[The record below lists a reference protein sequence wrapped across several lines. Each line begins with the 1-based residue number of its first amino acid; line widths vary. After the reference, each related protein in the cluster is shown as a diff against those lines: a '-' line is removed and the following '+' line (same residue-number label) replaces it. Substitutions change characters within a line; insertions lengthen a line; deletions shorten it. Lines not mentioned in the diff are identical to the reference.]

1 MSNNNIP
8 TISEQEITRLANSQS
23 FTRGLEYYNQDL
35 IKHPIRQGGK
45 LSGNCQGS
53 MLYTVNVVLDD
64 NAVKSSKCSCP
75 YRYGGICK
83 HLVAFLLTYVRQ
95 PELFHVI
102 PPVREILGNQTKDDL
117 INLIEEMTEYYPD
130 LIPLLQLSTSSSGKS
145 KQSQQ
150 PQQPI
155 DLIFYTQKV
164 MRALNIEDDE
174 DVEDAI
180 DQLNDFD
187 KKANQLI
194 LKQDYLNAGNL
205 YQLLLEAMN
214 DSYDDI
220 LTQIDYDGDICS
232 FAHDF
237 VEGLGKCLELGK
249 TEIDEE
255 RQLSWLFTL
264 LDAFFHDLDLGGIDY
279 ADNVDDYLLKY
290 VNDQK
295 WQGIEEEIKSRL
307 NTTKNDKW
315 SQQVILNLLLEAKR
329 LQNNSSEVEELIEKY
344 SIHEEKVFFLL
355 EKNRIAEAIEIAE
368 KHLVNNSGIIEELA
382 DALIERGL
390 NDQALLLVLLAK
402 HKNKGRSYDQW
413 LNQYYEKYDG
423 LNITWEWQEKLFWQE
438 PSLNHYQSLA
448 NLGKEEK
455 EKWQSLQ
462 NTIKQQLTEQEKW
475 QLLIDI
481 ALWEV
486 NIDLI
491 LDLLP
496 KLDKQDKYT
505 TLYKTIQTLKTNQ
518 PAKVIPIYQEFVETM
533 IAERQRKS
541 YQAAADGLL
550 TIKQLY
556 EKINQLPTWD
566 KYIKELRSTH
576 ANLRAF
582 TDEMKKRG
590 L

>member
-1 MSNNNIP
+1 MTTKNIP
-8 TISEQEITRLANSQS
+8 TISEQEVAKLANSQS

-45 LSGNCQGS
+45 LSGTCQGS
-53 MLYTVNVVLDD
+53 MLYTVNVVLQ
-64 NAVKSSKCSCP
+64 NNGVKSSKCSCS

-102 PPVREILGNQTKDDL
+102 PPVKEILGNHTKDDL
-117 INLIEEMTEYYPD
+117 INLIEEMTENYPD
-130 LIPLLQLSTSSSGKS
+130 LIGILQLSTPKSAKS
-145 KQSQQ
+145 KQS
-150 PQQPI
+150 QQPI

-164 MRALNIEDDE
+164 MRVLNIEDYE

-180 DQLNDFD
+180 DELHDFD
-187 KKANQLI
+187 KKANQLV
-194 LKQDYLNAGNL
+194 LNQDYLNGGNL

-214 DSYDDI
+214 DNYDDI

-232 FAHDF
+232 FAHNF

-255 RQLSWLFTL
+255 QQLSWLFTL

-279 ADNVDDYLLKY
+279 AYNVDDYVLKY
-290 VNDQK
+290 ANDQK
-295 WQGIEEEIKSRL
+295 WQAIEEEIKSRL
-307 NTTKNDKW
+307 TTTKNNKW
-315 SQQVILNLLLEAKR
+315 SQQAMLNLLLEAKR
-329 LQNNSSEVEELIEKY
+329 LQNNSSEVKELIEKY
-344 SIHEEKVFFLL
+344 SIHEDKVFFLL
-355 EKNRIAEAIEIAE
+355 EQNKIAEAIEIAE
-368 KHLVNNSGIIEELA
+368 KHLVNNSGIIEKFA

-390 NDQALLLVLLAK
+390 NDQALQLVLLVK

-413 LNQYYEKYDG
+413 LNQYYKKYDG
-423 LNITWEWQEKLFWQE
+423 HNITWEWQEKLFWQE
-438 PSLNHYQSLA
+438 PSLDNYQGLA
-448 NLGKEEK
+448 NLGKQEQ

-462 NTIKQQLTEQEKW
+462 NTIKQQLAEQEKW

-481 ALWEV
+481 ALWEGETDV
-486 NIDLI
+486 I

-496 KLDKQDKYT
+496 KLDKQDKSA
-505 TLYKTIQTLKTNQ
+505 TLCKTIQALKTNQ
-518 PAKVIPIYQEFVETM
+518 PAKVIPIYQEFVEVM
-533 IAERQRKS
+533 IAEKQRKS

-556 EKINQLPTWD
+556 EKINQLPAWD
-566 KYIKELRSTH
+566 KYIKELRSRY
-576 ANLRAF
+576 ASLRALA
-582 TDEMKKRG
+582 DELKKVG

>member
-1 MSNNNIP
+1 MTTNHIP
-8 TISEQEITRLANSQS
+8 TISEQEIAKLANSQS
-23 FTRGLEYYNQDL
+23 FTRGLEYYNEEL
-35 IKHPIRQGGK
+35 IQYAIRQGGK
-45 LSGNCQGS
+45 LSGTCQGS
-53 MLYTVNVVLDD
+53 MLYTVNVVLD
-64 NAVKSSKCSCP
+64 NNSVKSSKCSCP

-95 PELFHVI
+95 PDLFHVI
-102 PPVREILGNQTKDDL
+102 PPVREILGKHTKDDL
-117 INLIEEMTEYYPD
+117 INLIEEMTENYPD
-130 LIPLLQLSTSSSGKS
+130 LIGILQLSTPKS
-145 KQSQQ
+145 AKSQKS
-150 PQQPI
+150 QQPI

-164 MRALNIEDDE
+164 MRVLNIEDYE

-180 DQLNDFD
+180 DELHNFD

-194 LKQDYLNAGNL
+194 LNQDYLNAGNL

-214 DSYDDI
+214 DNYDNDI
-220 LTQIDYDGDICS
+220 LMQIDYDGEICS
-232 FAHDF
+232 FTHNF

-255 RQLSWLFTL
+255 QQLSWLFTL
-264 LDAFFHDLDLGGIDY
+264 LDAFFHDLDLGGINY

-307 NTTKNDKW
+307 TTDTNDW
-315 SQQVILNLLLEAKR
+315 SQQAILNLLLEAKR
-329 LQNNSSEVEELIEKY
+329 LQNNSNEVEELIEKY
-344 SIHEEKVFFLL
+344 SIHEEKVFLLL
-355 EKNRIAEAIEIAE
+355 EKNKIAEAIEIAE
-368 KHLVNNSGIIEELA
+368 KHLVNNSGIIEKFA

-390 NDQALLLVLLAK
+390 NDQALQLVLLVK

-413 LNQYYEKYDG
+413 LKKYYKKYDG
-423 LNITWEWQEKLFWQE
+423 SHITWEWQEKLFWQE
-438 PSLNHYQSLA
+438 PSLNSYQGLA
-448 NLGKEEK
+448 NLGKKEK

-481 ALWEV
+481 ALLDL

-556 EKINQLPTWD
+556 EKINQLPAWD
-566 KYIKELRSTH
+566 KYIKELRSRYIS
-576 ANLRAF
+576 LRAF
-582 TDEMKKRG
+582 NDELKKVR

>member
-1 MSNNNIP
+1 MTANNIP
-8 TISEQEITRLANSQS
+8 TISEQEIAKLANSQS
-23 FTRGLEYYNQDL
+23 FTRGLEYYNQNL
-35 IKHPIRQGGK
+35 IQYAIRQGGK
-45 LSGNCQGS
+45 LSGTCQGS
-53 MLYTVNVVLDD
+53 MLYTVNVVLEK
-64 NAVKSSKCSCP
+64 NGVKSSKCSCP

-95 PELFHVI
+95 PKLFHVI
-102 PPVREILGNQTKDDL
+102 PPVKEILGNHTKDDL
-117 INLIEEMTEYYPD
+117 INLIEEMTENYPD
-130 LIPLLQLSTSSSGKS
+130 LIGLLQLSTPKSAKS
-145 KQSQQ
+145 KQS
-150 PQQPI
+150 QQPI

-164 MRALNIEDDE
+164 MRVLNIEDYEDLENAVDE
-174 DVEDAI
+174 
-180 DQLNDFD
+180 LHNFD

-194 LKQDYLNAGNL
+194 LNQDYLNAGNL
-205 YQLLLEAMN
+205 YQLFLEAMN
-214 DSYDDI
+214 DNYDDI

-232 FAHDF
+232 FAHNF

-255 RQLSWLFTL
+255 QQLSWLLTL

-279 ADNVDDYLLKY
+279 AYNVDDYLLKY
-290 VNDQK
+290 ANDQK
-295 WQGIEEEIKSRL
+295 WQAIEKEIKSRL
-307 NTTKNDKW
+307 ITNKNKW
-315 SQQVILNLLLEAKR
+315 SQQAMLNLLLEAKR

-344 SIHEEKVFFLL
+344 SIHEDKVFFLL
-355 EKNRIAEAIEIAE
+355 EQNKIAEAIEIAE
-368 KHLVNNSGIIEELA
+368 KHLVNNSRIIEKFA

-390 NDQALLLVLLAK
+390 NDQALQLVLLAK

-423 LNITWEWQEKLFWQE
+423 YHITWEWQEKLFWQE
-438 PSLNHYQSLA
+438 PSLNNYQGLA
-448 NLGKEEK
+448 NLGKKEK

-462 NTIKQQLTEQEKW
+462 NTIKQQLAEQEKW

-496 KLDKQDKYT
+496 KLDKQDKST
-505 TLYKTIQTLKTNQ
+505 TLCKTIQTLKTNQ
-518 PAKVIPIYQEFVETM
+518 PAKIIPIYQEFVEVM
-533 IAERQRKS
+533 IAEKQRKS
-541 YQAAADGLL
+541 YQAATGYLL

-556 EKINQLPTWD
+556 EKINQLPAWD
-566 KYIKELRSTH
+566 KYIKQLRFRHIS
-576 ANLRAF
+576 LRAF
-582 TDEMKKRG
+582 NDELKKVG